1 MKNIKFITV
10 IVMALIVIMTSL
22 ASCVDDNND
31 ETSSQV
37 SQPDESSI
45 PQVSDESVDQ
55 TSDAESSDDTVS
67 ELVPEDVTI
76 RIAGMT
82 GPTYMGLAKLMED
95 GANGIAANKYDFSEP
110 YTSADQFASLF
121 VKGDYDIVS
130 IPANLAA
137 KLNVNTNGKV
147 KVLAVNTLGVLY
159 IVAKGENVETLE
171 SLKGKTVYCT
181 GMGSVPEYTLR
192 YLLSQN
198 DIDADKDINI
208 VWKSSADE
216 VVAAVKQD
224 DACIAMLPQP
234 YVTKAMQLVEGL
246 EIKLSLTEEW
256 QKLDNGSEL
265 ITSVI
270 VAKQDFIE
278 KYPNAVAVFI
288 QEAKASIE
296 YVNANTAEAGELI
309 GKYNIAG
316 AAIAT
321 KALPYCNLVFID
333 GEEMQ
338 TKLLGYLG
346 TLYSLDPD
354 SVGGKQ
360 PDASL
365 FYEAE

>member
-1 MKNIKFITV
+1 MKNIKFI
-10 IVMALIVIMTSL
+10 IAIIMIMAITL
-22 ASCVDDNND
+22 ASFAACSPDNSGDTSSQEVSKEQPADAESSVDASSDAEPSKD
-31 ETSSQV
+31 ETSS
-37 SQPDESSI
+37 I
-45 PQVSDESVDQ
+45 
-55 TSDAESSDDTVS
+55 
-67 ELVPEDVTI
+67 VPEDVTI

-82 GPTYMGLAKLMED
+82 GPTYMGMAKLMED
-95 GANGIAANKYDFSEP
+95 SANGITANKYDFSEP
-110 YTSADQFASLF
+110 YTTADQFASKF

-137 KLNVNTNGKV
+137 KLNINTNGKV

-159 IVAKGENVETLE
+159 IVAKGETVDSLE

-198 DIDADKDINI
+198 NIDADKDINI

-216 VVAAVKQD
+216 IVATIGQEEN
-224 DACIAMLPQP
+224 CIAMLPQP
-234 YVTKAMQLVEGL
+234 FVTKALQLVEGL
-246 EIKLSLTEEW
+246 EIQLSLTDEW
-256 QKLDNGSEL
+256 KKLDNGSEL

-270 VAKQDFIE
+270 VVKEDFAQ
-278 KYPNAVAVFI
+278 KYPNAVAVFM
-288 QEAKASIE
+288 QEVESSIE
-296 YVNANTAEAGELI
+296 YVNANNAEAGELI

-316 AAIAT
+316 APIAT

-338 TKLLGYLG
+338 AMLLGYLD

-354 SVGGKQ
+354 AVGGKE
-360 PDASL
+360 PDDSL